1 MLAVNT
7 VSIYDMETSM
17 KKLKQKKQREERA
30 RGIAYLNNITNAFE
44 AMRFR
49 VKAARE
55 LKIIK

>member
-1 MLAVNT
+1 
-7 VSIYDMETSM
+7 METSM